1 MSFRFEIEATD
12 GKARAGRI
20 STPHGVVE
28 TPVFMPVGTLGTVK
42 GVPQDTLEELGV
54 EILLNN
60 TYHLYLR
67 PGVEMVRQLGGV
79 QRFMAWD
86 KPILTD
92 SGGFQVFSLS
102 DLRKVTEEGVA
113 FRSHLDGSS
122 HMFTPES
129 AMAAQIGLGADII
142 MAFDECTEHPAERE
156 RARESMEMTLRW
168 LKRSR
173 DYFEAHKEEVPWFGR
188 GPSGAKAPDLSSAR
202 YGTAEALPLQNND
215 PTLSPQ
221 KGDKG
226 GAPTSLETAG
236 PSTRTAIDRAVL
248 AQDDIQNAAGS
259 ARVDKRVEFDD
270 PTLSPKTGKDGAP
283 TSFATV
289 APGHTQALFGI
300 VQGGMYRDLR
310 RESAERTVEIDLT
323 GYAIGGL
330 SVGEPRPM
338 TYEMVDAAIPFL
350 PADKPR
356 YLMGVGTPEEIVHY
370 VAQGVDMMDCVL
382 PTRAAR
388 HGLLF
393 TSEGKISIK
402 TARYAKDEGPLDP
415 KCGCKVCGRY
425 SRAYLRH
432 LYASNELLA
441 QVLNTVHNLAY
452 YLDTM
457 RRVRQ
462 AILLGEFATFLSGVR
477 PPHLSVP

>member
-1 MSFRFEIEATD
+1 MSFRFEIEAID
-12 GKARAGRI
+12 GKARAGRMV
-20 STPHGVVE
+20 TPHGVVQ

-42 GVPQDTLEELGV
+42 GVAQDVLEELGV

-67 PGVEMVRQLGGV
+67 PGVEMVRSLGGV

-86 KPILTD
+86 RPILTD

-102 DLRKVTEEGVA
+102 ELRKVTEEGVA

-129 AMAAQIGLGADII
+129 SIAAQIGLGADII
-142 MAFDECTEHPAERE
+142 MAFDECTEHPAERA
-156 RARESMEMTLRW
+156 RARASMEMTLRW
-168 LKRSR
+168 LRRSR
-173 DYFEAHKEEVPWFGR
+173 DYFEAHKEEVVWGQLPVGSCQLP
-188 GPSGAKAPDLSSAR
+188 GKSKA
-202 YGTAEALPLQNND
+202 TAQD
-215 PTLSPQ
+215 DKTCGSDHPTLS
-221 KGDKG
+221 
-226 GAPTSLETAG
+226 
-236 PSTRTAIDRAVL
+236 
-248 AQDDIQNAAGS
+248 QN
-259 ARVDKRVEFDD
+259 R
-270 PTLSPKTGKDGAP
+270 GKDGAP
-283 TSFATV
+283 TFNIKRFE
-289 APGHTQALFGI
+289 PGQTQALFGI
-300 VQGGMYRDLR
+300 VQGGMYPDLR
-310 RESAERTVEIDLT
+310 RESAERTVEIDLP

-338 TYEMVDAAIPFL
+338 TYEMVDAAMPYL
-350 PADKPR
+350 PENKPR

-393 TSEGKISIK
+393 TSEGRLTIK
-402 TARYAKDEGPLDP
+402 NARYAGDEGPIDAQ
-415 KCGCKVCGRY
+415 CGCKVCGRY

-462 AILLGEFATFLSGVR
+462 AILLGEFATFLSGVK

>member
-1 MSFRFEIEATD
+1 MTFRFEIDERD
-12 GKARAGRI
+12 GKARAGHMV
-20 STPHGVVE
+20 TPHGVIE

-42 GVPQDTLEELGV
+42 AVPQDTLEELGV
-54 EILLNN
+54 QILLNN

-67 PGVEMVRQLGGV
+67 PGVEMVRSLGGV

-86 KPILTD
+86 RPILTD

-102 DLRKVTEEGVA
+102 ELRKVTEDGVS

-129 AMAAQIGLGADII
+129 SIAAQIGLGADII
-142 MAFDECTEHPAERE
+142 MAFDECTEHPASRE

-168 LKRSR
+168 LRRSR

-188 GPSGAKAPDLSSAR
+188 TGIPKVPSQQRGPSTPAATEAASAQDDT
-202 YGTAEALPLQNND
+202 GWNGID
-215 PTLSPQ
+215 PTLSQ
-221 KGDKG
+221 
-226 GAPTSLETAG
+226 
-236 PSTRTAIDRAVL
+236 RM
-248 AQDDIQNAAGS
+248 
-259 ARVDKRVEFDD
+259 
-270 PTLSPKTGKDGAP
+270 GKDGAP
-283 TSFATV
+283 GELEQNSRQRGPFDKPRAGSSTPLLPRGGTSFAQDDTPENSTV
-289 APGHTQALFGI
+289 VPGQTQALFGI
-300 VQGGMYRDLR
+300 VQGGMYPELR
-310 RESAERTVEIDLT
+310 RESAERTVEVDLP

-330 SVGEPRPM
+330 SVGEPRNV
-338 TYEMVDAAIPFL
+338 TYEMVDAAIPYL
-350 PADKPR
+350 PENKPR

-393 TSEGKISIK
+393 TSEGRLTIK
-402 TARYAKDEGPLDP
+402 NARFARDEGPIDP
-415 KCGCKVCGRY
+415 RCSCKVCGRY

-441 QVLNTVHNLAY
+441 QTLNTVHNLAY

-462 AILLGEFATFLSGVR
+462 SIILGEFATFLSGVK
-477 PPHLSVP
+477 PPHLSVPE